1 MQRNIFFWLDTRHP
15 VSLDVAVLDN
25 ACLSVYIHGI
35 LILFLCLGW
44 RMAGGDRNTAECF
57 SSQET
62 EVWRPSSELPA
73 LLLPER
79 PQIICPLRHIQQPQ
93 SCGLPFL
100 RATAP
105 YRCGLCSRWPRSQ
118 AGELM
123 KRSIGLLFWLIIR
136 ARVTAAPV
144 IEPVMMIWFHQA
156 ARIKRT
162 RWLKSGESV
171 ELCSALASSLWGFS
185 QSLPGAS
192 QGFPHWTQRG
202 CKGAKQGFPAE
213 ATMTLEHGV
222 GAKRSTQAPQWNW
235 IHFCDSVSTL
245 ALEHSVF
252 WFFSQSCP

>member
-1 MQRNIFFWLDTRHP
+1 MQRNISFWLSTKHP
-15 VSLDVAVLDN
+15 VSLVAAALDN

-44 RMAGGDRNTAECF
+44 WAAGGDGNTAECL

-62 EVWRPSSELPA
+62 EVWRLNSGLPG

-93 SCGLPFL
+93 SSGLPFL

-105 YRCGLCSRWPRSQ
+105 CCCGLCSRWPRSR

-123 KRSIGLLFWLIIR
+123 KRSMGLLFRLIIW

-156 ARIKRT
+156 GRIKRT
-162 RWLKSGESV
+162 RLLKSGESV
-171 ELCSALASSLWGFS
+171 ELCSASASSLWGFS

-192 QGFPHWTQRG
+192 QGFPHWTERG

-222 GAKRSTQAPQWNW
+222 GPDGQPRS
-235 IHFCDSVSTL
+235 
-245 ALEHSVF
+245 HSETGF
-252 WFFSQSCP
+252 TSAILFLCWH